1 MATFQEKIL
10 NLVERYGYT
19 GLGKQV
25 GHTPDRIHRWAD
37 TEKGAGEPD
46 AATALCF
53 ARLCGRRDQ
62 SFWLAFAAERT
73 NLTLLRES
81 LEIEEGSTAS
91 SRAESADVSIYRDL
105 AELLSRDDAPAS
117 EARDA
122 IESLLVAARA
132 RRALKGT

>member
-1 MATFQEKIL
+1 MYRCRCKHEVILQNAKRTVKRKMATFQEKIL

-81 LEIEEGSTAS
+81 LEIEEG
-91 SRAESADVSIYRDL
+91 
-105 AELLSRDDAPAS
+105 
-117 EARDA
+117 
-122 IESLLVAARA
+122 
-132 RRALKGT
+132 